1 MKYNINASGKGK
13 LSADQKR
20 SALWSKC
27 AAKFGKVAKCAA
39 GAKSLR
45 TIADRPCR
53 SCSKAQN
60 IQLNT
65 TCDKNKNVS
74 SYEEAKK
81 IIIAIFC
88 ELCVNN
94 LL

>member
-1 MKYNINASGKGK
+1 MKYNINASGKGKRGK

-45 TIADRPCR
+45 TTVVGDEGKR
-53 SCSKAQN
+53 KVKKDLAQE
-60 IQLNT
+60 L
-65 TCDKNKNVS
+65 
-74 SYEEAKK
+74 EEW
-81 IIIAIFC
+81 IRGT
-88 ELCVNN
+88 
-94 LL
+94 

>member
-45 TIADRPCR
+45 TTDLGGGHCAMPPPFGDP
-53 SCSKAQN
+53 
-60 IQLNT
+60 
-65 TCDKNKNVS
+65 
-74 SYEEAKK
+74 
-81 IIIAIFC
+81 
-88 ELCVNN
+88 
-94 LL
+94 

>member
-45 TIADRPCR
+45 TTG
-53 SCSKAQN
+53 
-60 IQLNT
+60 LNSLFYWFLF
-65 TCDKNKNVS
+65 VHV
-74 SYEEAKK
+74 KK
-81 IIIAIFC
+81 CAIKGNH
-88 ELCVNN
+88 LRVAR
-94 LL
+94 